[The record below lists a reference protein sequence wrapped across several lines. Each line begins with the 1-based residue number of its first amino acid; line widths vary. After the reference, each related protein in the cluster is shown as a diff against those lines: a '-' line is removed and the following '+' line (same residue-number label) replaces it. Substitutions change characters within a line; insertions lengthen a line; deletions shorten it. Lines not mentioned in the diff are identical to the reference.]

1 MDFISKIMNEG
12 YAREILRW
20 EYDAPYD
27 FYNNEMNDE
36 ALKELLN
43 GDYVAVVDKSN
54 QLSGFFCTGIS
65 SQVPA
70 GIRHDAY
77 SVEMIDIG
85 LGMKPKLTG
94 KGYGTE
100 FFAFILQSIQ
110 ELHGKEL
117 PLRLTV
123 ATFNKRARNLYEK
136 FGFVENVSFYLNDT
150 EFTTMIR
157 LHG

>member
-1 MDFISKIMNEG
+1 MDFISKIMNES
-12 YAREILRW
+12 YAKEILLW
-20 EYDAPYD
+20 KYDTPYD
-27 FYNNEMNDE
+27 FYNNELNDE
-36 ALKELLN
+36 ALAELLN
-43 GDYVAVVDKSN
+43 GDYVAIVDETN
-54 QLSGFFCTGIS
+54 QLFGFFCTGIS

-70 GIRHDAY
+70 GIQHDAY

-85 LGMKPKLTG
+85 LGMKPEFTG

-100 FFAFILQSIQ
+100 FFTFILQSIQ
-110 ELHGKEL
+110 DLHGKEL